1 MKRKWPLLV
10 AALVIIG
17 CAGGDPIG
25 TTGTTGVTGVTGTN
39 GNTTG
44 RDAAT
49 VSLSPQKSGR
59 LDVYLVPGQ
68 GRAPGDLTAD
78 INILRFRDP
87 SGNLAE
93 QVNPPDMSLL
103 LTGFNVQNRSFDSD
117 PPEGAFPPFP
127 VSRTFNTFDISFRR
141 FRLEDENG
149 NLNTLSNNQGTISM
163 LDAGEFTSYRDRTTA
178 VPFYLNDSMITIA
191 GNTATLDVDEFLEQN
206 RNPETG
212 ELRGHLADYVRFD
225 ISAVPNRPLMP
236 SPLQFPPEESRAGV
250 VFASGDNWALG
261 DKNPRGVNG
270 SNGLFVYLTQSSF
283 FEGFYRPVDAT
294 TQVRSYE
301 LKQADPSY
309 VGPDIRL
316 ITALKGPYRE
326 LDQVFTNLHDT
337 EFILMPK
344 SGDGPKQDVVVL
356 RRNGT
361 TIVDMWFGTV
371 DYNTGGSPTFR
382 IYPIR
387 NLYPAS
393 TAGEIRGTLPANDL
407 IGVGNNPV
415 SIGQSS
421 FWRNVRGGTYKFNG
435 TPPAGLT
442 STGDFVVFRV

>member
-1 MKRKWPLLV
+1 M
-10 AALVIIG
+10 IEI
-17 CAGGDPIG
+17 
-25 TTGTTGVTGVTGTN
+25 N
-39 GNTTG
+39 GSS
-44 RDAAT
+44 AT
-49 VSLSPQKSGR
+49 
-59 LDVYLVPGQ
+59 
-68 GRAPGDLTAD
+68 
-78 INILRFRDP
+78 
-87 SGNLAE
+87 
-93 QVNPPDMSLL
+93 
-103 LTGFNVQNRSFDSD
+103 
-117 PPEGAFPPFP
+117 
-127 VSRTFNTFDISFRR
+127 
-141 FRLEDENG
+141 
-149 NLNTLSNNQGTISM
+149 LNT
-163 LDAGEFTSYRDRTTA
+163 
-178 VPFYLNDSMITIA
+178 
-191 GNTATLDVDEFLEQN
+191 DEFLLQN

-212 ELRGHLADYVRFD
+212 KLRGQLADYIRFD
-225 ISAVPNRPLMP
+225 ISNVPNRPLMP
-236 SPLQFPPEESRAGV
+236 SPLQFPPEESRAST
-250 VFASGDNWALG
+250 VFASGDNWAIG

-283 FEGFYRPVDAT
+283 FEGFYRPMDPT

-326 LDQVFTNLHDT
+326 IDQVFTNLHDV

-371 DYNTGGSPTFR
+371 DYNTGGSPSFR

-407 IGVGNNPV
+407 IGAGNANV
-415 SIGQSS
+415 SIGQNN
-421 FWRNVRGGTYKFNG
+421 FWQQVRGGTFKFNA
-435 TPPAGLT
+435 TPPSGLPA
-442 STGDFVVFRV
+442 SGDFVVFRV